1 MKLFTIG
8 FTKTSAQ
15 NFFERLKNAKVRRII
30 DVRKNNISQLAGFAK
45 EKDLKYF
52 SKEIGNID
60 YFHNLELAPT
70 KELIDGYRK
79 KEIDWKEYES
89 IFNALLKERKVED
102 LDPKLFKNA
111 CLLCSEDVPHQC
123 HRRLVAEYLKKFWKN
138 LEIIHL

>member
-89 IFNALLKERKVED
+89 VFNAILKERKVQD
-102 LDPKLFKNA
+102 LDPALFKNA

>member
-30 DVRKNNISQLAGFAK
+30 DVRKNNVSQLAGFAK

-70 KELIDGYRK
+70 KIVL
-79 KEIDWKEYES
+79 
-89 IFNALLKERKVED
+89 
-102 LDPKLFKNA
+102 
-111 CLLCSEDVPHQC
+111 
-123 HRRLVAEYLKKFWKN
+123 
-138 LEIIHL
+138 

>member
-8 FTKTSAQ
+8 FTKTYAQ

-89 IFNALLKERKVED
+89 VFNAILKERKVQD
-102 LDPKLFKNA
+102 LDPALFKNA
-111 CLLCSEDVPHQC
+111 CLLCKQKKVFPLSLC
-123 HRRLVAEYLKKFWKN
+123 RRY
-138 LEIIHL
+138 I

>member
-8 FTKTSAQ
+8 FTKTTAQ
-15 NFFERLKNAKVRRII
+15 NFFERLKNAKVKRII

-52 SKEIGNID
+52 PKEIGNID

-89 IFNALLKERKVED
+89 VFNALLKERKVED
-102 LDPKLFKNA
+102 LDPQLFKNA

>member
-79 KEIDWKEYES
+79 KEIDWQEYES
-89 IFNALLKERKVED
+89 VFNALLKERKVED

>member
-79 KEIDWKEYES
+79 KEIDWQEYES
-89 IFNALLKERKVED
+89 VFNALLKERKVQD

-123 HRRLVAEYLKKFWKN
+123 HRRLVAEYLKKYWKN

>member
-1 MKLFTIG
+1 MHYW
-8 FTKTSAQ
+8 S
-15 NFFERLKNAKVRRII
+15 
-30 DVRKNNISQLAGFAK
+30 
-45 EKDLKYF
+45 DLKQDF
-52 SKEIGNID
+52 DLSDID

-79 KEIDWKEYES
+79 KEIDWQEYES
-89 IFNALLKERKVED
+89 VFNALLKERKVED

-138 LEIIHL
+138 QKKGSWKFGLS

>member
-89 IFNALLKERKVED
+89 VFNEILKERKIQD
-102 LDPKLFKNA
+102 LDPALFKNA

>member
-8 FTKTSAQ
+8 FTKTTAQ

-60 YFHNLELAPT
+60 YFHSLDLAPT

-79 KEIDWKEYES
+79 KDIDWKEYES
-89 IFNALLKERKVED
+89 VFNALLKERKVED
-102 LDPKLFKNA
+102 QDPKLFKSA

>member
-89 IFNALLKERKVED
+89 VFNALLKERKVED

>member
-30 DVRKNNISQLAGFAK
+30 DVRKNNVSQLAGFAK

-89 IFNALLKERKVED
+89 VFNAILKERKVQD
-102 LDPKLFKNA
+102 LDPALFKNA